1 MLVSRPAL
9 SSPAPPSSKAKSLK
23 RRERCSSSFNL
34 DRAENIETVPWT
46 HRWRERRWRV
56 KGRSE
61 AAASASIERFSDVR
75 DEKGLSSVLMVEM
88 RPMSITLWTLS
99 VLVQCEVLEFA
110 TSTKSLNKVSRRT
123 SNTGTNTEGVQLC
136 TLREGLEEVVD
147 TGLTVSALVLGCSN
161 LKVRESGTDQGS
173 DVDACVGSNVHVVL
187 VVNHLQLLEAGEG
200 QSASGKLLTRC
211 LESHG
216 QRSTTSLL
224 FSGVISFQTRRT
236 ACWEAPGK
244 ICDQT
249 SAGIKRIA
257 RRGPLLMGSATA
269 RDAIGG
275 VLDIDNARAV
285 GRIEKMVM
293 LQSRQKIKLCL
304 RRRSCSLWF
313 ERIRANLTRARC
325 SPTTTSPPSGATTM
339 SAKAKQHQICTSSYT
354 LLQFNTCSILVAV
367 LHQAS

>member
-9 SSPAPPSSKAKSLK
+9 SSPAPPSSKCFRLIKCASCL
-23 RRERCSSSFNL
+23 FNL

-161 LKVRESGTDQGS
+161 LKMR
-173 DVDACVGSNVHVVL
+173 VL
-187 VVNHLQLLEAGEG
+187 VQTGRTV
-200 QSASGKLLTRC
+200 GKWQAAHQVPRKSC
-211 LESHG
+211 
-216 QRSTTSLL
+216 TTSLL